1 MRREREEGRE
11 GQRRRER
18 ERGRKREREGEGDN
32 QGIIKDFF
40 MKPKRTKKERRGEI
54 ARVCL

>member
-1 MRREREEGRE
+1 MRRERERKGGTKKE
-11 GQRRRER
+11 RER

-32 QGIIKDFF
+32 QVIIKDFF
-40 MKPKRTKKERRGEI
+40 MKPKRTKKERRGET

>member
-1 MRREREEGRE
+1 M
-11 GQRRRER
+11 RER
-18 ERGRKREREGEGDN
+18 ERNRERVDN

-40 MKPKRTKKERRGEI
+40 TKPKNEGKKEGEI